1 MDHKYLELDPM
12 PFLVKDYPNDEPDV
26 DSLVEVYIVVYTL
39 ERKGK
44 EPQEIYTFTCDFEQ
58 AYKRYKLLPHTR
70 ALLKRVLTDDENL
83 IRLGRD
89 GTKPKAD
96 NDSCSEPVDAAE
108 LTAAFNRLVVTAEEM
123 CEPVDEDNI
132 PKPPV
137 LCGDECDVCTE

>member
-12 PFLVKDYPNDEPDV
+12 PFLVKEYENDEPDTNA
-26 DSLVEVYIVVYTL
+26 LVEVYIVVYTL

-44 EPQEIYTFTCDFEQ
+44 EPQEIYSFTCDFEQ

-89 GTKPKAD
+89 GTRPKAN
-96 NDSCSEPVDAAE
+96 NDSCSEPVDTAE
-108 LTAAFNRLVVTAEEM
+108 LSDAFNRLVVTAEEM
-123 CEPVDEDNI
+123 CEPFE
-132 PKPPV
+132 PPV
-137 LCGDECDVCTE
+137 LCGDECDVCTDQ